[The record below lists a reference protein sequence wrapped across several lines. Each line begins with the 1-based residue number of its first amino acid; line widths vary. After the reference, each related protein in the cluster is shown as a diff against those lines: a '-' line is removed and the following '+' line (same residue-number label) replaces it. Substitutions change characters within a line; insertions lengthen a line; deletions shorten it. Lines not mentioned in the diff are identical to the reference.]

1 MTTVAASRRP
11 PISGVNTDA
20 ETPVMTVYPS
30 IACTGLGR
38 LHGKLYESMPV
49 KLFGVKLSHWL
60 FPLPSAPGAI
70 MLYFYLKLFGVRYT
84 VTNRSVQVWK
94 SLGNRMLKQVSLNE
108 IDDIAIA
115 QDPGQVFYR
124 AADLQLLNAA
134 GEVILRL
141 EGIPFPETFRNLIL
155 ETRDAR
161 RQTDASHAV
170 IAARHS

>member
-1 MTTVAASRRP
+1 
-11 PISGVNTDA
+11 
-20 ETPVMTVYPS
+20 
-30 IACTGLGR
+30 
-38 LHGKLYESMPV
+38 
-49 KLFGVKLSHWL
+49 
-60 FPLPSAPGAI
+60 
-70 MLYFYLKLFGVRYT
+70 
-84 VTNRSVQVWK
+84 
-94 SLGNRMLKQVSLNE
+94 MLKQVSLNE